1 MKRSELKNLFNKNI
15 NQKNWC
21 KHKIQQNYC
30 VNFLYKTTKQYYKN
44 LGIKEVIDN
53 KIFGKSVKSHFSNGD
68 SNSEKI
74 MLLENNV
81 IKTNEKETVT
91 KTSIFFVDI
100 TKNLDLKSS

>member
-44 LGIKEVIDN
+44 IIKMTQIQ
-53 KIFGKSVKSHFSNGD
+53 KKSCC
-68 SNSEKI
+68 
-74 MLLENNV
+74 
-81 IKTNEKETVT
+81 
-91 KTSIFFVDI
+91 
-100 TKNLDLKSS
+100 